1 MMTHLC
7 RVCTHIYTYINNPWL
22 GFSSRTS
29 TTVYEYTRV
38 SDTSFHADRI
48 ISLKLDAVESGG
60 RGGEGRGGEGIGLE
74 SRCGVFLRAI
84 RCSLHV

>member
-1 MMTHLC
+1 MVRLF
-7 RVCTHIYTYINNPWL
+7 VQDFN
-22 GFSSRTS
+22 
-29 TTVYEYTRV
+29 TVYEYTRV

-48 ISLKLDAVESGG
+48 ISLKLDAVEWR
-60 RGGEGRGGEGIGLE
+60 RGGEEEGEGEEGGGEGTGLE